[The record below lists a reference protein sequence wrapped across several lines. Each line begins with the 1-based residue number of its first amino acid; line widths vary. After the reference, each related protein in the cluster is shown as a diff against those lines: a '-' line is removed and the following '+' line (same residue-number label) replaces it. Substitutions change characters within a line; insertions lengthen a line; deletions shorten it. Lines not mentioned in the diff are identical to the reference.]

1 MLGKHKDF
9 IMADPN
15 QFDDK
20 IKKEFCSFKSL
31 QLNFLL
37 KLFFNNMT
45 NQERK
50 NFNILDCTLRDGGY
64 YNNWNFPIKLISS
77 YLNEISKTNIK
88 FVELG
93 FRFTQKNNFR
103 GVTAYTKDN
112 LFRILEIP
120 KKLKIGVM
128 VNASDLIN
136 KSQSP
141 LTILKTLFPKKN
153 EDIKFIRFACHLD
166 EVFKLNECINWLNQR
181 NMFVFINIM
190 QISEINRNHVFKICN
205 FLKNKRI
212 KAIYLADSLGSLDKK
227 SLIKIIKFFKYNWKG
242 DLGIHAHDNLNLALK
257 NSMIAIKNDFKW
269 VDCTISGMGRGPGN
283 LKTEDIIKNYDY
295 KSLKY
300 IKKLNKNYFNDL
312 KKIYKWGSN
321 KYYALA
327 AKYKIHPTYIQEM
340 LSDKRYSSKNYLNV
354 INNLKKKNSKK
365 YNLNNLFS
373 FNTTYFSKGKGKW
386 FPINNFYKKK
396 IIIVGPGETVQN
408 NRKKI
413 ENFIRNKIF

>member
-1 MLGKHKDF
+1 M
-9 IMADPN
+9 
-15 QFDDK
+15 
-20 IKKEFCSFKSL
+20 
-31 QLNFLL
+31 
-37 KLFFNNMT
+37 
-45 NQERK
+45 
-50 NFNILDCTLRDGGY
+50 
-64 YNNWNFPIKLISS
+64 
-77 YLNEISKTNIK
+77 
-88 FVELG
+88 
-93 FRFTQKNNFR
+93 
-103 GVTAYTKDN
+103 
-112 LFRILEIP
+112 
-120 KKLKIGVM
+120 
-128 VNASDLIN
+128 
-136 KSQSP
+136 
-141 LTILKTLFPKKN
+141 
-153 EDIKFIRFACHLD
+153 
-166 EVFKLNECINWLNQR
+166 
-181 NMFVFINIM
+181 
-190 QISEINRNHVFKICN
+190 
-205 FLKNKRI
+205 
-212 KAIYLADSLGSLDKK
+212 GSLDKK

-354 INNLKKKNSKK
+354 INNLKKTDSKK

-408 NRKKI
+408 NRKKLKI
-413 ENFIRNKIF
+413 LLRNKIF